1 MICTTIGIALPL
13 TYPPAHSDRRD
24 ELLAYL
30 NSGWVVVVYR
40 KSMGGESR
48 GERVERMVTR
58 NPSILAA
65 YASDYEVQQIRKN
78 DPVEDRLPN
87 ILHFDLAAGALR
99 SFRVDGVLG
108 VYTPRECPEINH

>member
-1 MICTTIGIALPL
+1 MICTTIGIPLPL
-13 TYPPAHSDRRD
+13 TQPPAHRDRRD

-30 NSGWVVVVYR
+30 NSGWVVVAYR
-40 KSMGGESR
+40 KAN

-58 NPSILAA
+58 NPSILSA
-65 YASDYEVQQIRKN
+65 YASDYEVKQIRKN
-78 DPVEDRLPN
+78 DPVEDGLPN

-108 VYTPRECPEINH
+108 IYTPRECPEINH

>member
-1 MICTTIGIALPL
+1 MSTTSIGIALPL
-13 TYPPAHSDRRD
+13 TYPPAHADRRD
-24 ELLAYL
+24 ELLSYL
-30 NSGWVVVVYR
+30 NSGWVVVAYR
-40 KSMGGESR
+40 KAN

-65 YASDYEVQQIRKN
+65 YASDYEVKQIRKN

-108 VYTPRECPEINH
+108 IYTPRECPEINH